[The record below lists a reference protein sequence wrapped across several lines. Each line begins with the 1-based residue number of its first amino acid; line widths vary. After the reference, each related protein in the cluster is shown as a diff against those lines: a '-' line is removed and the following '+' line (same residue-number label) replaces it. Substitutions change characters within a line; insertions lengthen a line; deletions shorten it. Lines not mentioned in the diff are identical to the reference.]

1 MTRNAAS
8 RISASQPKSSHS
20 MENARTVQQ
29 ASFLRAMATTVSRN
43 SCYRLFS
50 QGSWG
55 LRNQASRQISN
66 HNRVSS
72 SQMVLL
78 CNKIAI
84 KVDSSKAVS
93 NKVVFNKVVSNKEA
107 YSKVDLYKLSQ
118 DSASRSLPRE
128 VQFSLG

>member
-8 RISASQPKSSHS
+8 RISASRPKSSHS
-20 MENARTVQQ
+20 MENARTVQL

-55 LRNQASRQISN
+55 LRNQASPQISN

-78 CNKIAI
+78 CQIAI

-93 NKVVFNKVVSNKEA
+93 NKVVSNKVVSNKEE

-118 DSASRSLPRE
+118 VSASRSLPRE
-128 VQFSLG
+128 V